1 MITPMVCSSSS
12 CSDICAAQSPFLCV
26 LFYFVRLFV
35 IFYGKIPVRI
45 SEAANRRTDTTMTER
60 KNDKKANKIKQNT
73 QKWRLSSTNFTT
85 RRV

>member
-1 MITPMVCSSSS
+1 MDNTI
-12 CSDICAAQSPFLCV
+12 AGV
-26 LFYFVRLFV
+26 LEILHLHYFSKIKINLYIFIEV

-73 QKWRLSSTNFTT
+73 QKWRLSSTNITT